1 MAEPSDYSQP
11 CPRCAV
17 LERRVAELERLLTA
31 ALARIAELEKRNAQ
45 LEKRNAAL
53 EALLDQRSRDGKRQ
67 AAPFSKG
74 SPKPDPE
81 KPGRKPGKDY
91 GTQAFRRL
99 PDRDPDQVI
108 DVPLPRRCP
117 RCGGQT
123 REEHVA
129 RQFQVEIPRR
139 PILRRFDVH
148 IGVCACCGQRLHPR
162 HELQTSDALGAAAA
176 QIGPDAQAL
185 IALMKNKTG
194 LSYGDITELMKDA
207 WGLELTRGAA
217 AHIVRRA
224 GERAEPIYDT
234 IKAMIPQRGTVYPDE
249 TGWKVGG
256 RLHWLWDFVTDLFT
270 LYVIRPS
277 RGFDVPAEVLGMDY
291 AGRMTHDGWS
301 VYDKFLQA
309 IHQQCLQ
316 HPLRRA
322 KEIMEQRG
330 AKRSPFAAQVRQFI
344 LDALGLRDR
353 RRDGKLSDHG
363 YVVARGRLEK
373 GLDRLLAVR
382 PRGKACRTFRNHLH
396 KHRDQLLTFLYEQDL
411 EATNWPAE
419 QAIRPAVVNR
429 KVFGGNRTGTGAHA
443 LEILASFFATCRQ
456 NAIDAL
462 TLLSNL
468 LRTPSLTH
476 ARAP

>member
-1 MAEPSDYSQP
+1 MAEPSDHSQP
-11 CPRCAV
+11 CPRCGV
-17 LERRVAELERLLTA
+17 LERGIAELEQLLAA
-31 ALARIAELEKRNAQ
+31 ALARIAELEKRNA
-45 LEKRNAAL
+45 AL
-53 EALLDQRSRDGKRQ
+53 EAFLAQRTRDGKRQ

-74 SPKPDPE
+74 SPKPHPE

-108 DVPLPRRCP
+108 DVPLPRACP
-117 RCGGQT
+117 RCGGRTQ
-123 REEHVA
+123 EEHVA
-129 RQFQVEIPRR
+129 RQFQVEIPRQ

-148 IGVCACCGQRLHPR
+148 IGVCTGCGQRVHPR
-162 HELQTSDALGAAAA
+162 HPLQTSDALGAAAV

-185 IALMKNKTG
+185 IALLKNKLG
-194 LSYGDITELMKDA
+194 LSYGDVTTLFHDA
-207 WGLELTRGAA
+207 FGIELTRGAA

-224 GERAEPIYDT
+224 GQRAEPVYN
-234 IKAMIPQRGTVYPDE
+234 AFRGMIPQRDTVYPDE

-270 LYVIRPS
+270 VYVIRPS
-277 RGFDVPAEVLGMDY
+277 RGADVLAEVLGMDY
-291 AGRMTHDGWS
+291 DGRLTHDGWAP
-301 VYDKFLQA
+301 YDRLVQA
-309 IHQQCLQ
+309 VHQQCLQ

-322 KEIMEQRG
+322 KEIIEQFG
-330 AKRSPFAAQVRQFI
+330 ARNSRFAVWVQKFI

-353 RRDGKLSDHG
+353 RRQGSIGEHG

-373 GLDRLLAVR
+373 RLDRLLAVR

-396 KHRDQLLTFLYEQDL
+396 KHRDQLLTFLYEEDL

-429 KVFGGNRTGTGAHA
+429 KVFGGNRTWTGAHA
-443 LEILASFFATCRQ
+443 LEVLASLFSTCRQ

-462 TLLSNL
+462 TLLSQL
-468 LRTPSLTH
+468 LRGAPSLP
-476 ARAP
+476 RAAV